1 MRIPSVITT
10 FSMASMIS
18 LLALGGCAVDGAEAG
33 DEEAETANGTDAS
46 DLGDALPATGE
57 VHQAVS
63 AIGFYEY
70 YCSSGTCNFDIGSTT
85 GRTCFLGGIWGSL
98 AGGGS
103 ASIYP
108 IVGGTYRLHLHHG
121 TAQKIGARA
130 ICISGTTNLTRA
142 SWRGGDAATQ
152 IHGTV
157 TSKRRCFLDGI
168 SNESGDYTGF
178 DTSSDYAKVW
188 KDSAGKWYVGGSLS
202 GLADSFVT
210 ATCVDIPT
218 DRGLWGIVANP
229 GGSVGFN
236 TAYNASG
243 GVACGLNKIGGKFT
257 TASYSDGLDVNYNS
271 GTRYWD
277 ISAVNDKQGETV
289 CAE

>member
-1 MRIPSVITT
+1 MRIPSVITG

-33 DEEAETANGTDAS
+33 DEVADLAETS
-46 DLGDALPATGE
+46 ELGDALPATGE
-57 VHQAVS
+57 VRQAVS
-63 AIGFYEY
+63 AIGFYNY

-85 GRTCFLGGIWGSL
+85 GRTCFLGGIFGSL
-98 AGGGS
+98 IGGA

-108 IVGGTYRLHLHHG
+108 ITGGTYRLHLAH
-121 TAQKIGARA
+121 APFQKIGARA

-142 SWRGGDAATQ
+142 SWRGGQTATP
-152 IHGTV
+152 INGTV

-168 SNESGDYTGF
+168 SNESGDTNGF

-188 KDSAGKWYVGGSLS
+188 KDSAGKWYLGGSLS
-202 GLADSFVT
+202 GLADSYVS

-229 GGSVGFN
+229 GGSVGFD
-236 TAYNASG
+236 TAYNANG